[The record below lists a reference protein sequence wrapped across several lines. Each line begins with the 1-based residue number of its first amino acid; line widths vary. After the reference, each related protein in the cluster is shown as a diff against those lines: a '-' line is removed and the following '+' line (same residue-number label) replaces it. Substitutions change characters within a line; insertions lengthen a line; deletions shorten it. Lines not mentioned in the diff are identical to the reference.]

1 MTAGKIGTVNDTGKE
16 RQNMLTGVTE
26 RHRRQSAINLIKITE
41 GRFLWKSMVAG
52 VALHGT

>member
-26 RHRRQSAINLIKITE
+26 RHRRQSAVNLIKNTE
-41 GRFLWKSMVAG
+41 GRFLWKSMVAR